1 MLEER
6 DTKQHDLRLPQVPVI
21 AHRDHAYASIK
32 FKTVGFCSYDVPVAT
47 QTRLS
52 FDVIL
57 PLWGRRGPR

>member
-1 MLEER
+1 VAFELSEKTWKLDFATGHGQTPGER
-6 DTKQHDLRLPQVPVI
+6 SMDQRGQ
-21 AHRDHAYASIK
+21 
-32 FKTVGFCSYDVPVAT
+32 DVPFTT

>member
-1 MLEER
+1 MLDQR
-6 DTKQHDLRLPQVPVI
+6 GH
-21 AHRDHAYASIK
+21 
-32 FKTVGFCSYDVPVAT
+32 DVPFTT